1 MLSGNLFCL
10 FHEPF
15 RFRQLRTTNQC
26 FFFVK
31 WVVVNAIGLATLL
44 LFLIRASAELQETE
58 NSAESANEFARK
70 VLVNEARAETQDQ
83 SHWMLRLET
92 DKPQG
97 KEVEQVV
104 QTKYGELKRHVLLNG
119 RALSTRQQ
127 HEEDERIQK
136 LVHNPDA
143 LRKSMRD
150 ENEDSNRSQKM
161 LKMLP
166 DALIFSYGEHRGD
179 TVELHFKSNP
189 NFRPPSHEAQVFQA
203 LEGDIW
209 VSSKQARL
217 VELTGHLSREVKFGG
232 GWLGHLNQGGQ
243 FEVKQTEV
251 EPGYWELTLLNVNMK
266 GKALFF
272 KTVNVQQKMQ
282 RSQFRR
288 VSDDLTLSQAAE
300 ILRKQ
305 AAVAQ
310 SADLDQK

>member
-1 MLSGNLFCL
+1 M
-10 FHEPF
+10 
-15 RFRQLRTTNQC
+15 
-26 FFFVK
+26 
-31 WVVVNAIGLATLL
+31 VNAIGLATLL

-166 DALIFSYGEHRGD
+166 DAL
-179 TVELHFKSNP
+179 T
-189 NFRPPSHEAQVFQA
+189 
-203 LEGDIW
+203 
-209 VSSKQARL
+209 
-217 VELTGHLSREVKFGG
+217 TGRE
-232 GWLGHLNQGGQ
+232 
-243 FEVKQTEV
+243 E
-251 EPGYWELTLLNVNMK
+251 
-266 GKALFF
+266 
-272 KTVNVQQKMQ
+272 
-282 RSQFRR
+282 
-288 VSDDLTLSQAAE
+288 
-300 ILRKQ
+300 
-305 AAVAQ
+305 
-310 SADLDQK
+310 